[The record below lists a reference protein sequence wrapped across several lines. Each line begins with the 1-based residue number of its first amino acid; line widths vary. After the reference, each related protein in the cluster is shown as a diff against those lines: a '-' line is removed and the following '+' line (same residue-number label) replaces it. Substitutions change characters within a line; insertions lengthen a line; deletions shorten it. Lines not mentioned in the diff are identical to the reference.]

1 MSFYNGLWLKFILIL
16 FESSVYSGFL
26 SLSIVLSSN
35 CIYFILNSRFMSLS
49 VFFFIFLIGDSL
61 DTLHLKGVY
70 MIDPSKAGFFLY
82 NSTPTCVGYT
92 LT

>member
-35 CIYFILNSRFMSLS
+35 CIY
-49 VFFFIFLIGDSL
+49 FIFLIGDSL